1 MSYEEII
8 LDHWRHPRNKGRL
21 PKPDASAVE
30 ANPLCGDVVRIEL
43 KINDQVLQDIRFEGE
58 GCAISLASAS
68 VLTELVQ
75 GKPVAEA
82 AGITDEALLS
92 ALGGVVRTRLSCAL
106 LPLRALRKALGQHR
120 SPDDGGPPP
129 GEPPSAG
136 RCTSSG

>member
-1 MSYEEII
+1 MSYEEVI

-21 PKPDASAVE
+21 PNPDASAVE

-43 KINDQVLQDIRFEGE
+43 QIENAVIQEVRFEGE

-82 AGITDEALLS
+82 AGMTDEDLLS
-92 ALGGVVRTRLSCAL
+92 ALGGVVRTRLTCAL
-106 LPLRALRKALGQHR
+106 LPLRALRKALGATT
-120 SPDDGGPPP
+120 PPAQP
-129 GEPPSAG
+129 
-136 RCTSSG
+136 